1 MADIIIT
8 KVHDK
13 NCDICLHMS
22 KHDRAT
28 FNSIS
33 EVEYREVLLD
43 DVINPLDTALSITY
57 QRLYQCIQRYCLT
70 PTYEVD
76 LPIYIALDKKGAYL
90 GHIQGANTIVQLRDW
105 VKTLLDTT
113 NNPSE

>member
-1 MADIIIT
+1 MTDVVIT
-8 KVHDK
+8 KVFDHD
-13 NCDICLHMS
+13 CDICNHMS
-22 KHDRAT
+22 KHDQAT
-28 FNSIS
+28 FDSIP

-43 DVINPLDTALSITY
+43 DVINPQNTARPITY
-57 QRLYQCIQRYCLT
+57 QRLYQCIEQYCLT

-76 LPIYIALDKKGAYL
+76 LPAYIALNKKGGYL

-105 VKTLLDTT
+105 VKTLSDTT

>member
-28 FNSIS
+28 FDSIP

-43 DVINPLDTALSITY
+43 DVIDPSNTARPITY
-57 QRLYQCIQRYCLT
+57 QRRYQCIERYCLT

-76 LPIYIALDKKGAYL
+76 LPAYSALNKKSEYR
-90 GHIQGANTIVQLRDW
+90 GHVQGANTIVELRVW
-105 VKTLLDTT
+105 VKSLLDTT
-113 NNPSE
+113 DNSSE